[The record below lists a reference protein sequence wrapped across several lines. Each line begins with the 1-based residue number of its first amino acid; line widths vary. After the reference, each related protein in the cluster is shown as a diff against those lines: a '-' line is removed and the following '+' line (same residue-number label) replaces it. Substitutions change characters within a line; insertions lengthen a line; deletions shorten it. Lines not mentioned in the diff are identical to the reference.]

1 MRLEGKVAI
10 VTGAGGGI
18 GKGIVLRLAEEGANV
33 VLVDLDQDG
42 AQDVA
47 QKVESM
53 GRRSLVLGTDVSN
66 SASVGAMVATTLE
79 WGGHIDIL
87 VNNAGVE
94 LIRPLF
100 EISEAD
106 WDKTIDVNLK
116 GAWLCSQAVA
126 KVMAD
131 AENRGRII
139 NVASIMAEMP
149 APGEPHYAASK
160 GGILMLTK
168 AMALDLAPY
177 DINVNA
183 IGPGVIKN
191 GLSSKGCL
199 TDPAT
204 AEKIRAGIPL
214 QRFGSPRDIGNA
226 AVFLSSEEAN
236 YVTGVII
243 YVDGGVILASP
254 WS

>member
-1 MRLEGKVAI
+1 
-10 VTGAGGGI
+10 
-18 GKGIVLRLAEEGANV
+18 
-33 VLVDLDQDG
+33 
-42 AQDVA
+42 
-47 QKVESM
+47 
-53 GRRSLVLGTDVSN
+53 
-66 SASVGAMVATTLE
+66 
-79 WGGHIDIL
+79 
-87 VNNAGVE
+87 
-94 LIRPLF
+94 
-100 EISEAD
+100 
-106 WDKTIDVNLK
+106 
-116 GAWLCSQAVA
+116 
-126 KVMAD
+126 
-131 AENRGRII
+131 
-139 NVASIMAEMP
+139 MP

-199 TDPAT
+199 TDPAS

-214 QRFGSPRDIGNA
+214 KRFGIPRDIGNA
-226 AVFLSSEEAN
+226 VVFLSSDEAN